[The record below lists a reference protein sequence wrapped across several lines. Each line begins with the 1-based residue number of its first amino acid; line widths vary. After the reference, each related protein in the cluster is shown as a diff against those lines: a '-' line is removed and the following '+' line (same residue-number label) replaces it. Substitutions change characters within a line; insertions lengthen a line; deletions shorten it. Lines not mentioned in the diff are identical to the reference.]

1 MFLQMDKARDNCRI
15 PTELVP
21 KCPVCGGRM
30 NMNLRSNN
38 FFVEDENWKLAEE
51 RFGEYLQK
59 ITDGKRVV
67 LLELGVGF
75 NTPTIIRFSFENLMK
90 KYPTMNLVRLNLN
103 EAIIPENIC
112 DRDVGINADMK
123 ESIRDLYEIIH
134 SSM

>member
-1 MFLQMDKARDNCRI
+1 MDKARDNCRI